1 VEGSHVGDCFYRLDL
16 RSPASQCGHAEGGH
30 PLMLR
35 AITASKKK
43 NERIDAH
50 KIADGLRCDFLPESY
65 MASTEIRERRRTVRY
80 GNLLVRQAVQTKN
93 KIAVLLMEA
102 DVNYKKQGCAR
113 SGISENRWL

>member
-1 VEGSHVGDCFYRLDL
+1 
-16 RSPASQCGHAEGGH
+16 
-30 PLMLR
+30 MLR

-80 GNLLVRQAVQTKN
+80 GNLLVRQAVQTKT
-93 KIAVLLMEA
+93 
-102 DVNYKKQGCAR
+102 R
-113 SGISENRWL
+113 SLFC